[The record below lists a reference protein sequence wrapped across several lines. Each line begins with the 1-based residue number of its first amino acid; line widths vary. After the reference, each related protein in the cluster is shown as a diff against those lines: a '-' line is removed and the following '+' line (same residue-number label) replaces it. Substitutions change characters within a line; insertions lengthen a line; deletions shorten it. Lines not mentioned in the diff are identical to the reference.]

1 MNIMNNEEINYK
13 TLRKIQQI
21 EEKTSVLSDINPEL
35 YQKFSE
41 YIENLNLRL
50 KNETNNQKKII
61 LINEINNTKKIIEN
75 IYNQREKKILLA
87 IMSKVRG
94 GNPNLKNLIKS
105 ERILFDSIQKT
116 VIKMRKQIFEKQ
128 IIKKSSEDENNNK
141 KLKNNDHNFKKG
153 KNKIYLLKENIPEF
167 IGTDEKRYNLRKDD
181 IITLPKKISELL
193 IKRKV
198 IKELKTNIY

>member
-1 MNIMNNEEINYK
+1 MNNEEINYK

-21 EEKTSVLSDINPEL
+21 EEGTSVLSDINPEI

-41 YIENLNLRL
+41 YIQNLNLRL

-61 LINEINNTKKIIEN
+61 LINEINNTKKIIES

-105 ERILFDSIQKT
+105 EKILFDFILET
-116 VIKMRKQIFEKQ
+116 VTKMRKQIFEKQ
-128 IIKKSSEDENNNK
+128 IIKKSFEEEDNNK
-141 KLKNNDHNFKKG
+141 YLKNNDNNLIKEKS
-153 KNKIYLLKENIPEF
+153 KIYLLKENIPEF

-181 IITLPKKISELL
+181 IITLPNKISDLL
-193 IKRKV
+193 LKRKV
-198 IKELKTNIY
+198 IKELKTKIY

>member
-61 LINEINNTKKIIEN
+61 EN
-75 IYNQREKKILLA
+75 IYDQREKKILLA

-105 ERILFDSIQKT
+105 ERILFDSILET

>member
-1 MNIMNNEEINYK
+1 MNNEEINYK

-105 ERILFDSIQKT
+105 ERMLFDSILET

-128 IIKKSSEDENNNK
+128 IIKKNFEDENNDK
-141 KLKNNDHNFKKG
+141 QLKNNDNDFKKG
-153 KNKIYLLKENIPEF
+153 RNKIYLLKENIPEF

-181 IITLPKKISELL
+181 IITLPNKISELL
-193 IKRKV
+193 IKREV
-198 IKELKTNIY
+198 IKELKINIY

>member
-1 MNIMNNEEINYK
+1 MNDEEINYK

-21 EEKTSVLSDINPEL
+21 EEKTSILSDINPEL

-105 ERILFDSIQKT
+105 ERMLFDYILET

-128 IIKKSSEDENNNK
+128 IIKKSFEDENNNRQ
-141 KLKNNDHNFKKG
+141 LKNNDHDLKKG
-153 KNKIYLLKENIPEF
+153 EKKIYLLKENIPEF

-181 IITLPKKISELL
+181 IITLPNKISELL

-198 IKELKTNIY
+198 IKELKTKIY